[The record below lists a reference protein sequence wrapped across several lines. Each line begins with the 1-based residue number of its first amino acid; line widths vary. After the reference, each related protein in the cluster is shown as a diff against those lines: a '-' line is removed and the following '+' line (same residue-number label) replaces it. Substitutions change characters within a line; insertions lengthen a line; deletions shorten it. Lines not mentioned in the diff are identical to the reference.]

1 MNFQSLVYP
10 GLSENNNTKYSAANN
25 SAGAAT
31 TQLEEQTLN
40 FQAYWQ
46 SYGSVSV
53 FLAGIIL
60 ARYGLWIVDLTI
72 NQILQ
77 ERVAEDRR
85 GVVNGV
91 QDSIN
96 NTFDLLKCVFVILLP
111 NMETFALLI
120 FISFASIN
128 FGWLMYALYS
138 RSQRGHLF
146 HFCRLVSVMSPDSPV
161 SERKEK
167 SSAII
172 KENAN
177 TEEIEAMEK
186 KKVSK
191 KKML

>member
-1 MNFQSLVYP
+1 MNLQSLVYP
-10 GLSENNNTKYSAANN
+10 GLSENNNNTNYSA
-25 SAGAAT
+25 GVAT
-31 TQLEEQTLN
+31 TTTTELAEHTLT

-46 SYGSVSV
+46 SYGSVSI

-60 ARYGLWIVDLTI
+60 ARFGLWLVDLTV

-77 ERVAEDRR
+77 ERVAEDKR

-111 NMETFALLI
+111 SQETFALLI

-146 HFCRLVSVMSPDSPV
+146 HFCRLVSVMSPDSPLSV
-161 SERKEK
+161 RKEK
-167 SSAII
+167 TSAII

-177 TEEIEAMEK
+177 TEEIEAMVK
-186 KKVSK
+186 KYEDCLDV
-191 KKML
+191 